1 MNPLADRFP
10 VGMLR
15 DFTRRVFVQCGV
27 PEEESSSAAEILLSA
42 DLRGIDSHG
51 IARLRR
57 YHELL
62 TAGSIEPRPDIRIAS
77 RTRTTATVDGGNGL
91 GLVVGPWANR
101 LAIEMAAD
109 TGAGWV
115 AVRRSNH
122 YGIAGAYSLRALRYG
137 MIGWSMT
144 NAGNL
149 VVPFLGAERML
160 GTNPISI
167 AFPGGKEPPVV
178 IDMSTAAVPY
188 GKIQMARRN
197 GTSIPLGWAVDHRGE
212 PTTDPAAMAD
222 GGALLPLGSDG
233 AGQGHKG
240 YCLGAMVDVFCGV
253 LPGAGWGPFAPH
265 FAMVGAALTAGR
277 GSGTGHFFG
286 ALRID
291 AFMDPAEFRSR
302 VDDWV
307 RTMRGTRPAPGTN
320 GPLIPGDPERL
331 AEAERRER
339 GIPLLASVVE
349 DLHHLARETGVAFG

>member
-1 MNPLADRFP
+1 MNPPADRFP
-10 VGMLR
+10 VDVLR
-15 DFTRRVFVQCGV
+15 GFTTRVFVQCGV
-27 PEEESSSAAEILLSA
+27 PEEEAAVAAEILLSA

-57 YHELL
+57 SQELL
-62 TAGSIEPRPDIRIAS
+62 AAGKIDPKPDIRIAY

-101 LAIEMAAD
+101 LAIEMAED

-122 YGIAGAYSLRALRYG
+122 YGIAGAYTIQALRSG

-167 AFPGGKEPPVV
+167 AFPGFEEPPVV

-197 GTSIPLGWAVDHRGE
+197 GTSIPLGWAVDRQGE
-212 PTTDPAAMAD
+212 STTDPASMAD
-222 GGALLPLGSDG
+222 GGALLPLGSDET
-233 AGQGHKG
+233 GQGHKG
-240 YCLGAMVDVFCGV
+240 YCLGSLVDLFCGV

-265 FAMVGAALTAGR
+265 FAMVGAALIAGR

-291 AFMDPAEFRSR
+291 AFTDAAEFKRR
-302 VDDWV
+302 VDDWI
-307 RTMRGTRPAPGTN
+307 RTMRQTRPAPGTN

-331 AEAERRER
+331 AEAERRHL
-339 GIPLLASVVE
+339 GIPLLPSVIE
-349 DLHHLARETGVAFG
+349 DLRYIARETGISFE